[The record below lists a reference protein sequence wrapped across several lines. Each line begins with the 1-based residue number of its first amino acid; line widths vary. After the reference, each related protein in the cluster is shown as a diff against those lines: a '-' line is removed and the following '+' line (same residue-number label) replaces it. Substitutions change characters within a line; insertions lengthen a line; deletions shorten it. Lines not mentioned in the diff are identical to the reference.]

1 MATTAPRPAKGLEKE
16 TAQRL
21 IVVLERASLETV
33 KAGQSFQLLNSDDHA
48 HILKKNGKN
57 AAEYRPDICHQ
68 CLMMLLDSPLS
79 KAGKLEVYIHT
90 EANVTIQVRGCFSH
104 RPSGSCCRRRISL
117 PPRSTR
123 NCAFQG
129 HTSAMEH

>member
-1 MATTAPRPAKGLEKE
+1 MATVAPRPAKGLEKE

-48 HILKKNGKN
+48 HILKKNNKN

-90 EANVTIQVRGCFSH
+90 EANVTIQVLAFST
-104 RPSGSCCRRRISL
+104 L
-117 PPRSTR
+117 VAPPVANVS
-123 NCAFQG
+123 
-129 HTSAMEH
+129 HSA

>member
-1 MATTAPRPAKGLEKE
+1 MCFVSISEL
-16 TAQRL
+16 L
-21 IVVLERASLETV
+21 SSIDNLMYSLETV

-48 HILKKNGKN
+48 HILKKNNKN

-90 EANVTIQVRGCFSH
+90 EANVTIQVLAFST
-104 RPSGSCCRRRISL
+104 L
-117 PPRSTR
+117 VAPPVANVSD
-123 NCAFQG
+123 
-129 HTSAMEH
+129 SA